1 MILKDKSFKN
11 YINFFGNLT
20 SKNLEQ
26 KKRNTSFKYL
36 HPINS
41 IKGYNSYNNKYKKI
55 SNINCNS
62 NINNTRNKSNL
73 KGRLGH
79 INNGCITSL
88 HKHNNRKKEKSK
100 NHLNKMAI
108 YTNNSYNYI
117 KNMHNIFDI
126 NNNSKKIKHS
136 NYNSNSIIFSI
147 NNKNS
152 SLSLS
157 PLVRSI
163 NHKNKNNISYKG
175 NYIISY
181 EKFRSTSSSNK
192 SKKKN
197 KIFSSDFNFN
207 VENKYISNN
216 NHNFITPKNNII
228 NNTLYKNEKKNEIK
242 NININSPIYHEN
254 IPVVN
259 KYNFILNKKNKRRT
273 NIILF

>member
-1 MILKDKSFKN
+1 
-11 YINFFGNLT
+11 
-20 SKNLEQ
+20 
-26 KKRNTSFKYL
+26 
-36 HPINS
+36 
-41 IKGYNSYNNKYKKI
+41 
-55 SNINCNS
+55 
-62 NINNTRNKSNL
+62 
-73 KGRLGH
+73 
-79 INNGCITSL
+79 
-88 HKHNNRKKEKSK
+88 
-100 NHLNKMAI
+100 MAI
-108 YTNNSYNYI
+108 YTNNSNNYI

-181 EKFRSTSSSNK
+181 EKFRSSSASNK

-207 VENKYISNN
+207 VGNKYLSNN
-216 NHNFITPKNNII
+216 SHNFITPKNNII

-254 IPVVN
+254 IPVVS
-259 KYNFILNKKNKRRT
+259 KYNFILNKKKIKEEQILSYSKSINLKFKNVAKYTNLKKTLKNLPKKSRNKSKSKG
-273 NIILF
+273 NKNKKNK